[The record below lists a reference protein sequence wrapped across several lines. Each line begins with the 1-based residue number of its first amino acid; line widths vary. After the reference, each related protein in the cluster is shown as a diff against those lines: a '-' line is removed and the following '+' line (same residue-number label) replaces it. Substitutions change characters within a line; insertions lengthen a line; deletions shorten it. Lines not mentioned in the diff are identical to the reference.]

1 MKNSIFITAI
11 LCLFL
16 SLSASAQKI
25 GHINSLKIM
34 QDLPAVKQADA
45 SYEAYGTQLQKQ
57 LESRYTALQTKR
69 QNIMNQMNAGQL
81 SQIQISQYEKE
92 IQTEGLELQ
101 KMEVDMSK
109 KLDAKRQELFEPIN
123 AKVQA
128 AIDAVASENGF
139 TYILD
144 LGSGSVLFS
153 KPANDLTTL
162 VLNKLGL

>member
-1 MKNSIFITAI
+1 
-11 LCLFL
+11 
-16 SLSASAQKI
+16 
-25 GHINSLKIM
+25 
-34 QDLPAVKQADA
+34 
-45 SYEAYGTQLQKQ
+45 
-57 LESRYTALQTKR
+57 
-69 QNIMNQMNAGQL
+69 MNQMNAGQL